1 MILLESEKL
10 RGPTAKNVVPS
21 RDLRNCDAVLTMGS
35 NELVNSPLAIAVTL
49 REDLGPVITRGGS
62 HPNLDG
68 SFMGDSNNIVIAA
81 LHRT

>member
-1 MILLESEKL
+1 MTLLELGKAREL
-10 RGPTAKNVVPS
+10 TAEEVITC

-35 NELVNSPLAIAVTL
+35 NELVDTPLTIAVTL
-49 REDLGPVITRGGS
+49 REYLGPVITRGGG

-68 SFMGDSNNIVIAA
+68 PFMRGINNIIIAA